1 MPRVICLCLALILPQ
16 AASAQSMPC
25 APRERMLEVVI
36 DRLGG
41 VRQAT
46 GTAGHGGTGAQ
57 MELFADPDGGWSLI
71 LHLPDGRSCLLA
83 NGTEFQATGGLQP
96 ARGRPA

>member
-1 MPRVICLCLALILPQ
+1 MPRLIATLLALMLPQ
-16 AASAQSMPC
+16 AALAQGIPC
-25 APRERMLEVVI
+25 APRERMLEIVI

-46 GTAGHGGTGAQ
+46 GTAGRGAE

-71 LHLPDGRSCLLA
+71 LHLPDGRSCLMA
-83 NGTEFQATGGLQP
+83 NGADFRATGGLQP